1 MAKAITK
8 PDEGIA
14 AKVNETMSTTENIGE
29 ADDHQAVIDHI
40 EGQMVQI
47 FLAPAQRGEST
58 SEFVGLNGKGYL
70 VPKGRPVYVPTAVYD
85 ILRRSA
91 DAKVYTEAYE
101 AQAAAQLNDRAL
113 N

>member
-1 MAKAITK
+1 MAKAK
-8 PDEGIA
+8 PDTGLTE
-14 AKVNETMSTTENIGE
+14 KVTETMTTTENIASDAQE
-29 ADDHQAVIDHI
+29 VIDHI

-101 AQAAAQLNDRAL
+101 AQAAAPLNDRAL